1 MKALSEVERNSE
13 QQFFDIWCEARLP
26 NGETIR
32 CWPQYRGSQGCKY
45 DWALVKFEV
54 DEEGEDVVLYLAKV
68 LVLYE
73 DIARWELPGPGLFSC
88 IQDDEKC
95 RGPI

>member
-32 CWPQYRGSQGCKY
+32 CWPQYWGSQGCKY

-54 DEEGEDVVLYLAKV
+54 DEEGEDVVPYPAKV

-73 DIARWELPGPGLFSC
+73 DIARWELPGPGPFSC
-88 IQDDEKC
+88 IQDDKKC
-95 RGPI
+95 QGPI